1 MSKIITVPVDYVCGH
16 LRDGHYRLELSDKE
30 YQEFLE
36 SSDEEK
42 RDWVCD
48 GEFIVDSYR
57 IDDIDTPR
65 MGDMKVY
72 DKED

>member
-16 LRDGHYRLELSDKE
+16 LRYGHYKLELSDEE

-36 SSDEEK
+36 SSDEEQEG
-42 RDWVCD
+42 WVCD
-48 GEFIVDSYR
+48 GKFIVDSYET
-57 IDDIDTPR
+57 DDIGDPR
-65 MGDMKVY
+65 MGDMEVY